1 MNIYRSFLRFRDRH
15 APRGMISSGERW
27 LAFIVEVKD
36 SFYLLLKQIEQKEST
51 KSRQSKVLKV

>member
-1 MNIYRSFLRFRDRH
+1 MNIYRH
-15 APRGMISSGERW
+15 APRVMISSGERW

-36 SFYLLLKQIEQKEST
+36 SFYFLLKQIEQKEST